1 MGPIQREYL
10 GGVDHL
16 RRQPLEEEEDML
28 QAKAQSGQTPGEAP
42 NLGGDIAAITKGGR
56 PLSISE
62 RTFFEPRMG
71 YDFGAVR
78 IHTDVGAQRSARR
91 LNARA
96 YTVGSAIVFGC
107 GEYVPQTKRGRE
119 LMAHELTHVMQQS
132 AGLRERVSMQRDD
145 EPAVFPDFPK
155 LLTRLNEDVRENVF
169 NNAHHFFRV
178 YTLHPD
184 RPDLLE
190 DTFLRFAL
198 GANVLSTAF
207 QFGNISP
214 EASDVLAPLT
224 GIVMKG
230 VTLGASG
237 KLVLDYQLNLADG
250 LALEA
255 NLDLSV
261 NPDNLLEVKNVNAG
275 LGLVGRF

>member
-1 MGPIQREYL
+1 MGPIQHVCL
-10 GGVDHL
+10 DGVDHL
-16 RRQPLEEEEDML
+16 RRQSLEEEEDML
-28 QAKAQSGQTPGEAP
+28 QAKAKSGQTPGKAP
-42 NLGGDIAAITKGGR
+42 NLGGEVAAITKGGR
-56 PLSISE
+56 QLSTSE

-71 YDFGAVR
+71 YNFGAVR
-78 IHTDVGAQRSARR
+78 IHTDGDAQRSARR

-96 YTVGSAIVFGC
+96 YTVGLDIVFNR
-107 GEYVPQTKRGRE
+107 GEYVPQTKRGKA

-132 AGLRERVSMQRDD
+132 AGLRDRVRMQRND

-207 QFGNISP
+207 QFADISP

-230 VTLGASG
+230 VTFGTRG

-275 LGLVGRF
+275 LGLVGHF

>member
-96 YTVGSAIVFGC
+96 YTVGSDI
-107 GEYVPQTKRGRE
+107 
-119 LMAHELTHVMQQS
+119 
-132 AGLRERVSMQRDD
+132 
-145 EPAVFPDFPK
+145 
-155 LLTRLNEDVRENVF
+155 
-169 NNAHHFFRV
+169 
-178 YTLHPD
+178 
-184 RPDLLE
+184 
-190 DTFLRFAL
+190 
-198 GANVLSTAF
+198 
-207 QFGNISP
+207 
-214 EASDVLAPLT
+214 
-224 GIVMKG
+224 
-230 VTLGASG
+230 
-237 KLVLDYQLNLADG
+237 
-250 LALEA
+250 
-255 NLDLSV
+255 
-261 NPDNLLEVKNVNAG
+261 
-275 LGLVGRF
+275 